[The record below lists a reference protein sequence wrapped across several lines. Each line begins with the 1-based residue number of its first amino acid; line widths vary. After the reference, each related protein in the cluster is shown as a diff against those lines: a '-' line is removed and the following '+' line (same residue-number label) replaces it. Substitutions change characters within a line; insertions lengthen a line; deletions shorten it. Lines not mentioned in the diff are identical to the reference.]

1 MSLLL
6 DDPGVGMASVL
17 AFVRTAE
24 TGSFARA
31 AVSLGRTPSGIAKA
45 VSRLE
50 QRLGGALFTRT
61 TRTLS
66 LTECG
71 EVVLEHAR
79 NVVESIAS
87 AEAAITAARSGPRG
101 RLKVSVPHGLG
112 RAVVLPSLP
121 QFARAYPEIRV
132 EMDFE
137 GRPVDVVGGGYDV
150 VLRTGKAPDSGLR
163 AKRVGRVR
171 EILCAAPSYLARRG
185 IPRTLE
191 ELSRH
196 DCIRYRS
203 PKTGRV
209 QAWTRAR
216 DDAANVPATLVFN
229 TADAVVFALRS
240 GMGIAQ
246 VTECTVRTDLAE
258 GALIPLFDEPRPDDA
273 GRDVWLI
280 WPADRHH
287 QPKVRAFID
296 HTAALFAR

>member
-1 MSLLL
+1 MAFLL
-6 DDPGVGMASVL
+6 DDPNVGMAGLV

-24 TGSFARA
+24 SGSFARA
-31 AVSLGRTPSGIAKA
+31 AVSLGRTPSGVAKA
-45 VSRLE
+45 VARLE
-50 QRLGGALFTRT
+50 QRLGGALFSRT

-71 EVVLEHAR
+71 EVVLEHAK

-121 QFARAYPEIRV
+121 RFAAAYPEIRV

-137 GRPVDVVGGGYDV
+137 ARPVDVIGGGYDV

-171 EILCAAPSYLARRG
+171 EIVCAAKSYVARRG
-185 IPRTLE
+185 APRTVE
-191 ELSRH
+191 ELTRH

-203 PKTGRV
+203 PKTGRI
-209 QAWTRAR
+209 QAWSLPH
-216 DDAANVPATLVFN
+216 DGSGNVPATLVFN
-229 TADAVVFALRS
+229 TADAIVFALRS

-246 VTECTVRTDLAE
+246 VTECTVREDMAKGE
-258 GALIPLFDEPRPDDA
+258 LIPLFEAHRLE

-296 HTAALFAR
+296 HAAALFAH